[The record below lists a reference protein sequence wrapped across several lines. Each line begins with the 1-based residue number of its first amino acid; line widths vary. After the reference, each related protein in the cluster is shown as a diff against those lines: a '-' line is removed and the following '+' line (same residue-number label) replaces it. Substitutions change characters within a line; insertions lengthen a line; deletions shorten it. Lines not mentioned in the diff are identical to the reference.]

1 MEENKKKYHKEITD
15 VNDNLR
21 FPLWK
26 KGLTDKEI
34 AEELSVTPNCISQWR
49 RTRGLKANRK
59 ENLIGPVGRIWNR
72 EKADIRFYHDLQL
85 EEIPEDSA
93 ETVKFVLT
101 EKEYRNERIK
111 KIMLLRYVDGKSL
124 EEVGAAVHLSK
135 QRIQVIVMDEITRI
149 KRCDKKT
156 RMIIKY
162 GLSRYKEA
170 MTLYERER
178 AKELMELYREILE
191 ENSKIHK

>member
-1 MEENKKKYHKEITD
+1 MGEIKRKHHKQITD

-26 KGLTDKEI
+26 KGLTDREI
-34 AEELSVTPNCISQWR
+34 AEELGVTPNCISQWR

-59 ENLIGPVGRIWNR
+59 DNFIGPVGRVSKR

-85 EEIPEDSA
+85 EDIPEDSA

-101 EKEYRNERIK
+101 AKKYQNERIK
-111 KIMLLRYVDGKSL
+111 KIMLLRYVEGKTL

-135 QRIQVIVMDEITRI
+135 QRVQVIVMDEITRI

-156 RMIIKY
+156 RMIIEH
-162 GLSRYKEA
+162 GLSKYNEA
-170 MTLYERER
+170 VELYERER
-178 AKELMELYREILE
+178 DKEVLGIYKEIRRERQY
-191 ENSKIHK
+191 K

>member
-15 VNDNLR
+15 VNDSLR
-21 FPLWK
+21 FPLWE

-34 AEELSVTPNCISQWR
+34 AEELGVTPNCISQWR

-59 ENLIGPVGRIWNR
+59 ENLIGPVGRIGNR

>member
-1 MEENKKKYHKEITD
+1 MEENKKKHHKQITD

-26 KGLTDKEI
+26 KGLNDREI
-34 AEELSVTPNCISQWR
+34 AEELGLTPNCISQWR

-59 ENLIGPVGRIWNR
+59 DNLIGPVGRIGNR

-85 EEIPEDSA
+85 EEIPEDSE

-101 EKEYRNERIK
+101 EKEYRNERTK

-156 RMIIKY
+156 RMIIEH

-170 MTLYERER
+170 MALYERER
-178 AKELMELYREILE
+178 AKEVMGLYREIRAE
-191 ENSKIHK
+191 KRKIHK